1 VQRAEILARMFEQYI
16 AYKLKQSGVS
26 NSFLTDTK
34 YVSAVYMTSAELKR
48 VVPLFDR
55 LLVLMR
61 QAF

>member
-1 VQRAEILARMFEQYI
+1 LARMFEQYV

-34 YVSAVYMTSAELKR
+34 YVSAVYMTSTELKR

-61 QAF
+61 GRFRFAL